1 MSRPRRPWT
10 RSFGASSGH
19 EHLRWSQL
27 SGSRERIPAIGR
39 AVRPQ
44 ALGHHCGR
52 FLPAP
57 CTRRELLRQAGCGF
71 GALAA
76 ASLLAHDAARAGA
89 GGVTGIHH
97 PPRATSVIFLYMDGG
112 VSQVDSFDPKPR
124 LDRDAGKDP
133 RSLFKVDATQ
143 FNNVG
148 TVLPSPWKFH
158 PYGGSGIPVSDL
170 FPHIGSVVDELAVIR
185 SMTSEFPEHTN
196 ANYFLHT
203 GSGLQG
209 RPSMGAWTTYGL
221 GSEND
226 ELPGYIVLNGGL
238 IPPGGLDN
246 FTNGFLPAT
255 YQGSVIKPTTAG
267 LANVRP
273 REQSPELQMAK
284 LDLARRLDRGFA
296 DRLAT
301 AGAGPDAL
309 ESAIA
314 NQELAYRMQTQVP
327 GLLDLAQETAATKRA
342 YGVESDYAPT
352 RIFGTECLLARR
364 MVERG
369 VRFVELTCTGVG
381 ADRWD
386 QHGNLKV
393 GHENNAR
400 AVDQP
405 IAALLRDLRARGLL
419 DSTLVVWTG
428 EFGRTP
434 FAQGSDGRDHNPQ
447 AFSMWLAGGGVKGGT
462 VVGATDDYGYRVVE
476 KKFMI
481 HDLHA
486 TMLHLLGIDHTR
498 LTFRFSGRDMRLT
511 DVHGHVIR
519 EIVS

>member
-1 MSRPRRPWT
+1 MS
-10 RSFGASSGH
+10 
-19 EHLRWSQL
+19 E
-27 SGSRERIPAIGR
+27 SR
-39 AVRPQ
+39 
-44 ALGHHCGR
+44 HHCGR
-52 FLPAP
+52 CQPRALS
-57 CTRRELLRQAGCGF
+57 RREMLQASSCGF
-71 GALAA
+71 GAVAA
-76 ASLLAHDAARAGA
+76 AALLARDAA
-89 GGVTGIHH
+89 GGLSAVHH
-97 PPRATSVIFLYMDGG
+97 PGKATSVIFLYMDGG
-112 VSQVDSFDPKPR
+112 VSQVDSFDPKPA
-124 LDRDAGKDP
+124 LEQYAGKDP
-133 RSLFKVDATQ
+133 HTLFKVDATQ

-148 TVLPSPWKFH
+148 RVLPSPWKFQ
-158 PYGGSGIPVSDL
+158 PYGASGIPVSDL
-170 FPHIGSVVDELAVIR
+170 FPHMGSVIDELAIVR

-226 ELPGYIVLNGGL
+226 ELPGYMVVNGGL

-255 YQGSVIKPTTAG
+255 YQGSIIKPNAMG

-273 REQSPELQMAK
+273 LEKSARQQQSK
-284 LDLARRLDRGFA
+284 LDLARRLDRDFA
-296 DRLAT
+296 ERV
-301 AGAGPDAL
+301 AGGGSPPDAL

-314 NQELAYRMQTQVP
+314 NQELAYRMQTEVP
-327 GLLDLAQETAATKRA
+327 DLLDLSGESTDTKRA
-342 YGVESDYAPT
+342 YGLEAEYKPT
-352 RIFGTECLLARR
+352 QVFGTECLLARR

-369 VRFVELTCTGVG
+369 VRFVELTCPSIN

-386 QHGNLKV
+386 QHVKLRE
-393 GHENNAR
+393 GHANNAR

-405 IAALLRDLRARGLL
+405 IAALIRDLKDRGML
-419 DSTLVVWTG
+419 DSTLVVWSG

-447 AFSMWLAGGGVKGGT
+447 AFSMWMAGGGVTGGT
-462 VVGATDDYGYRVVE
+462 ITGATDEFGYRVVE

-486 TMLHLLGIDHTR
+486 TMLHLMGIDHTK
-498 LTFRFSGRDMRLT
+498 LTYRFSGRDMRLT
-511 DVHGHVIR
+511 DVYGHVIR
-519 EIVS
+519 DIVA

>member
-1 MSRPRRPWT
+1 M
-10 RSFGASSGH
+10 
-19 EHLRWSQL
+19 
-27 SGSRERIPAIGR
+27 
-39 AVRPQ
+39 
-44 ALGHHCGR
+44 
-52 FLPAP
+52 
-57 CTRRELLRQAGCGF
+57 LRQAGCGF
-71 GALAA
+71 GGVAA
-76 ASLLAHDAARAGA
+76 AALLHREAARASA
-89 GGVTGIHH
+89 DIASAVHH
-97 PPRATSVIFLYMDGG
+97 AAAATSVIFLYMDGG

-124 LDRDAGKDP
+124 LERDAGKDP

-148 TVLPSPWKFH
+148 KVLPSPWKFK
-158 PYGGSGIPVSDL
+158 PYGQSGIPVSDL
-170 FPHIGSVVDELAVIR
+170 FPHIGGVADELAVIR

-226 ELPGYIVLNGGL
+226 DLPGYVVVNGGL

-255 YQGSVIKPTTAG
+255 YQGSVIKPTAVG
-267 LANVRP
+267 LANVTP
-273 REQSPELQMAK
+273 REKSPALQLAK

-301 AGAGPDAL
+301 TAAVPDSL

-314 NQELAYRMQTQVP
+314 NQELAWRMQAEVP
-327 GLLDLAQETAATKRA
+327 SLLDLAGETAATKRA
-342 YGVESDYAPT
+342 YGMESDFEAT
-352 RIFGTECLLARR
+352 KIFAAECLLARR

-369 VRFVELTCTGVG
+369 VRFVELTCPKTGG
-381 ADRWD
+381 DRWD
-386 QHGNLKV
+386 QHGNLRK
-393 GHENNAR
+393 GHEDNAR

-405 IAALLRDLRARGLL
+405 IAALIRDLRDRGLL
-419 DSTLVVWTG
+419 ATTLVVWCG

-434 FAQGSDGRDHNPQ
+434 FAQGNDGRDHNPQ
-447 AFSMWLAGGGVKGGT
+447 AFSLWLAGGGVKGGT
-462 VVGATDDYGYRVVE
+462 IVGTTDDYGYRVVE

-486 TMLHLLGIDHTR
+486 TMLHLMGIDHTR
-498 LTFRFSGRDMRLT
+498 LTYRFSGRDMRLT
-511 DVHGHVIR
+511 DVYGHVIKD
-519 EIVS
+519 VLA